1 MSLRLRLTLTYGL
14 LLAAIVAAFGTV
26 LFVSMEQALRIEMDR
41 RLQVRASQVELTIW
55 PGAESLTLEDIS
67 FATLDLSPLDALN
80 APSLYVQVLGR
91 DGSIVAHSANLEQD
105 RLPVDTAGLH
115 RALDGERALG
125 DVYADNGL
133 QVRILSVPIS
143 VSSGVVGVLQV
154 GQSRQPLRD
163 TMQGLGVLL
172 FLIGGIAILVAA
184 AVSWLVAHSA
194 LGPLRTMSQR
204 AVAIATEGNFR
215 RRVGPV
221 AQQDEIGQLAATVDS
236 LLETVDATLLKHREF
251 VADTSHELRNPLL
264 AIQANLEL
272 LERVEDAEAQAECV
286 AEASEQVQR
295 MSRLVRDLLLL
306 AHAEAGQMIERR
318 PLALGPILER
328 VVQEARQRAEGRRL
342 DIGPCDPLHIQA
354 DEGRLSQML
363 ANLVDNA
370 VQHTGPDGHINLSL
384 ARAHGW
390 AQIRVTDDGEGIAPQ
405 HLAHVFERFY
415 RAPGASNGTTG
426 TGLGLAIVKHLA
438 EAHGGNVTV
447 ESQPG
452 GGTTFTVWLPVDAA
466 TASVPAPRLVVSSS
480 GGKRRTP
487 P

>member
-14 LLAAIVAAFGTV
+14 LLAVIVAVFGTV
-26 LFVSMEQALRIEMDR
+26 LFASMEQALRVEMDR

-55 PGAESLTLEDIS
+55 PGAHSLTVEDIS
-67 FATLDLSPLDALN
+67 AASLDLSPLDALN

-143 VSSGVVGVLQV
+143 VRGGVVGVLQV

-172 FLIGGIAILVAA
+172 LFIGGVAILVAA
-184 AVSWLVAHSA
+184 AVSWLVAHGA

-204 AVAIATEGNFR
+204 AAAIATEGNFH

-221 AQQDEIGQLAATVDS
+221 AQKDEIGGLAATVDN
-236 LLETVDATLLKHREF
+236 LLETVEATLLKHREF

-272 LERVEDAEAQAECV
+272 LERVEDPEARAEC
-286 AEASEQVQR
+286 ATEAAEQVQR

-306 AHAEAGQMIERR
+306 AHTEAGQVIERR
-318 PLALGPILER
+318 PLALGSVVER
-328 VVQEARQRAEGRRL
+328 AAQEARHRADGRRVE
-342 DIGPCDPLHIQA
+342 IGPCEPVHLQA

-363 ANLVDNA
+363 TNLVDNA
-370 VQHTGPDGHINLSL
+370 VQHTGPDGRISLSL
-384 ARAHGW
+384 AREDGW
-390 AQIRVTDDGEGIAPQ
+390 ARIRVTDDGEGIAPQ

-415 RAPGASNGTTG
+415 RASGTPSGAGG

-438 EAHGGNVTV
+438 EAHGGKVTV
-447 ESQPG
+447 ESEPG
-452 GGTTFTVWLPVDAA
+452 GGTTFTVWLPLDGR
-466 TASVPAPRLVVSSS
+466 TGTSPAPRAAGASES
-480 GGKRRTP
+480 R
-487 P
+487 